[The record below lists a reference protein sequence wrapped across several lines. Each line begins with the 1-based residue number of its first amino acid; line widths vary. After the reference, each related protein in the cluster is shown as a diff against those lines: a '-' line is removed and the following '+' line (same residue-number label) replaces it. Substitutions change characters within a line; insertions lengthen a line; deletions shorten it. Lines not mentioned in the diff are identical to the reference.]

1 MCAQGRP
8 DVDANG
14 NRRFFA
20 GTVADGYLQ
29 RNAPLPGYAVVTWRG
44 RHIADVSEMAE
55 PELFAY
61 WAEVAQVARALTHV
75 FEPCHLNYNLLGNL
89 VPHVHTHI
97 VPRYVDDP
105 CPNTPLSPWV
115 LSPVPEDA
123 FEDQVRRLRTF
134 FSP

>member
-20 GTVADGYLQ
+20 GAVSDGYLQ
-29 RNAPLPGYAVVTWRG
+29 RSAPLPGYAVVAWRG
-44 RHIADVSEMAE
+44 RHIPDVSEMAE
-55 PELFAY
+55 SELSAY
-61 WAEVAQVARALTHV
+61 WAEVAQVARALTSV
-75 FEPCHLNYNLLGNL
+75 FQPCHLYYELLGNL

-105 CPNTPLSPWV
+105 CPNTPIKPWA
-115 LSPVPEDA
+115 LHAVPEEA
-123 FEDQVRRLRTF
+123 LEEQVRRLRMF
-134 FSP
+134 FAT